1 MKITR
6 ENYLDVMTE
15 REIITLRLWLQIVSA
30 RIRIINKNDIYCLD
44 KRIEDTER
52 EYCKKLLRIQQSA
65 MTVIDLY
72 KRSADLSRPVEI
84 DGITGLEVD
93 DKVFEYVSILLDPHT
108 YDVTETAIWED

>member
-6 ENYLDVMTE
+6 ENYLDVMTA
-15 REIITLRLWLQIVSA
+15 REIDVLNLWLQIVSA
-30 RIRIINKNDIYCLD
+30 RLGIIARNDLFNFD
-44 KRIEDTER
+44 DRTEGTER
-52 EYCKKLLRIQQSA
+52 EYCQKLLRIQQSA

-72 KRSADLSRPVEI
+72 KRRVDLSNPVEI

>member
-1 MKITR
+1 MKITK
-6 ENYLDVMTE
+6 ENYLEVMTE
-15 REIITLRLWLQIVSA
+15 REIMTLRLWLQIVSA
-30 RIRIINKNDIYCLD
+30 RIRIINKNDIYYLD
-44 KRIEDTER
+44 KRIEDAER

-84 DGITGLEVD
+84 DGITGLQVD